1 LRAEPTISRPPQG
14 EAMRYAIV
22 TLSIILASLLGF
34 VAASCGTGNGAQSAG
49 PVPSGSES
57 PQSTG
62 SETGTGTE
70 GGSLPIP
77 TDTTGQGAALV
88 RYKVWFHRGEQLFVV
103 TRTQSAT
110 PRVGTAAMEAL
121 LEGPSPG
128 ERSAGVGTQ
137 IPDGTQLLGL
147 IVDKGI
153 ATVDLTSEYESGGG
167 TASMTMRLAQV
178 VCTLDQFPTVKGVL
192 FQLDGRSVDVL
203 GGEGIVIDHP
213 LRCRDYRDLLPVI
226 LVTSPA
232 IGQAVSNPVTVSGSA
247 NVFEANVTVEIVDS
261 SGRVVGKAFT
271 TATCGSGC
279 RGTFSVTV
287 TYEVRAAQRG
297 EIVVHDDDA
306 AGTGHPPHEVHIP
319 VVLQPAS

>member
-1 LRAEPTISRPPQG
+1 
-14 EAMRYAIV
+14 MRYAIV

-34 VAASCGTGNGAQSAG
+34 VAASCGAGNGAQSAG
-49 PVPSGSES
+49 PVPSGNES
-57 PQSTG
+57 PQSTYSG
-62 SETGTGTE
+62 SETGTGIE
-70 GGSLPIP
+70 SGSLPIP
-77 TDTTGQGAALV
+77 TDTSGQGSALV
-88 RYKVWFHRGEQLFVV
+88 RYEVWFHRGEQLFVV

-128 ERSAGVGTQ
+128 ERSAGVATQ

-192 FQLDGRSVDVL
+192 FQLDGRPVDVL

-232 IGQAVSNPVTVSGSA
+232 IGQAVSNPVTISGSA
-247 NVFEANVTVEIVDS
+247 NVFEANVTVDIVDS
-261 SGRVVGKAFT
+261 SDRVVGNAFT

-287 TYEVRAAQRG
+287 SYEVRAAQRG

-306 AGTGHPPHEVHIP
+306 AGTGHPPHEVRIP
-319 VVLQPAS
+319 VVLQPGS

>member
-1 LRAEPTISRPPQG
+1 
-14 EAMRYAIV
+14 MRYAIV
-22 TLSIILASLLGF
+22 TLSIVLASLLGF
-34 VAASCGTGNGAQSAG
+34 VAASCGTGNGAESAG
-49 PVPSGSES
+49 PVPSGNES
-57 PQSTG
+57 PSTQTYG
-62 SETGTGTE
+62 PETDTGTE
-70 GGSLPIP
+70 SGTLPIP
-77 TDTTGQGAALV
+77 TDTSGQSSGVV

-110 PRVGTAAMEAL
+110 PRVGTAAMGAL
-121 LEGPSPG
+121 LQGPSPG
-128 ERSAGVGTQ
+128 ERPAGVATQ
-137 IPDGTQLLGL
+137 IPDRTQLLGL

-192 FQLDGRSVDVL
+192 FKLDGRPVDVL

-247 NVFEANVTVEIVDS
+247 NVFEANVTVDIVDS
-261 SGRVVGKAFT
+261 SGRVVGNAFT
-271 TATCGSGC
+271 TATCGTGC

-287 TYEVRAAQRG
+287 SYEVRSAQRG